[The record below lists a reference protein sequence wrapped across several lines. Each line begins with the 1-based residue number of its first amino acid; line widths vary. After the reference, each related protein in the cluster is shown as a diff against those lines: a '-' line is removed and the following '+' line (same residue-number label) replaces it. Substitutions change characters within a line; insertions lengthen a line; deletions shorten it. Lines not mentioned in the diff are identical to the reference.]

1 MEDNHCRVPRRAL
14 ALAVLGL
21 FLSVSVA
28 HANHIPPPPA
38 PRIIFTPVGTQL
50 DGDMIDDI
58 LTTPG
63 ALITFQVRIDT
74 LNLASF
80 GSVSYVVDYDISEL
94 ELFDFTLPPPGLNP
108 FPNHSVNS
116 LGGGSLSLGHR
127 NVEDMFGVPIPSIPG
142 GGFVYRLDDL
152 TFQVLPG
159 LANTGVFDFRVRNAG
174 VNTITGFF
182 GINANQEVEVQP
194 VPEPATWML
203 IGFGVIAGRGR
214 WFRIRRVANPSSPLH
229 GA

>member
-1 MEDNHCRVPRRAL
+1 MKNNHCRVPQRAL
-14 ALAVLGL
+14 ALAILGL

-74 LNLASF
+74 LDLASF
-80 GSVSYVVDYDISEL
+80 GSVSYIVDYDIFEL
-94 ELFDFTLPPPGLNP
+94 ALVDVTLPPPGLNP
-108 FPNHSVNS
+108 FPSHSLRS
-116 LGGGSLSLGHR
+116 LVAGSLSLGHR

-142 GGFVYRLDDL
+142 GGFVYRLM
-152 TFQVLPG
+152 
-159 LANTGVFDFRVRNAG
+159 
-174 VNTITGFF
+174 I
-182 GINANQEVEVQP
+182 
-194 VPEPATWML
+194 
-203 IGFGVIAGRGR
+203 
-214 WFRIRRVANPSSPLH
+214 
-229 GA
+229 